1 MPPRR
6 SPGGHRPGAGL
17 VRAQVHGSNGAP
29 AAKLP
34 VLHLVGAPSGTCR
47 RLTSSPRPP
56 WPRASG
62 SWCEGDVCLEPL
74 TNGVADQNDG
84 VRLKIYVRPGA
95 SRTAVGGEYDGR
107 LVVRV
112 VEPADHG
119 KATLAA
125 INAVADA
132 LKIPRPAVTLV
143 RGAASRRKLV
153 EVDTGAPGARSIA
166 ELIASLR
173 SQAN

>member
-1 MPPRR
+1 MGCH
-6 SPGGHRPGAGL
+6 PGGARAGTDP
-17 VRAQVHGSNGAP
+17 VPAWSEREVHGSNGAL

-84 VRLKIYVRPGA
+84 VRLKIRRPPRRVENRG
-95 SRTAVGGEYDGR
+95 RGG
-107 LVVRV
+107 
-112 VEPADHG
+112 
-119 KATLAA
+119 
-125 INAVADA
+125 I
-132 LKIPRPAVTLV
+132 
-143 RGAASRRKLV
+143 RRKAR
-153 EVDTGAPGARSIA
+153 GPGRR
-166 ELIASLR
+166 AS
-173 SQAN
+173 

>member
-1 MPPRR
+1 MGCH
-6 SPGGHRPGAGL
+6 PGGARAGTDP
-17 VRAQVHGSNGAP
+17 VPAWSEREVHGSNGAP

-74 TNGVADQNDG
+74 TIGVADQNDG

-95 SRTAVGGEYDGR
+95 SRTAVGGNTTEGSWSGSSSR
-107 LVVRV
+107 LTTG
-112 VEPADHG
+112 E
-119 KATLAA
+119 
-125 INAVADA
+125 
-132 LKIPRPAVTLV
+132 RPW
-143 RGAASRRKLV
+143 RR
-153 EVDTGAPGARSIA
+153 
-166 ELIASLR
+166 
-173 SQAN
+173 